1 MRNYKVTVFC
11 ASSGRVHEDYL
22 NEAAKLGRM
31 LAENGCEI
39 IYGGGNIGLMG
50 RLADAAIAAGGRVTG
65 VIPKFMVNLN
75 LGHNGISNL
84 KVVDNMH
91 ARKSI
96 MLKES
101 DFIMA
106 LPGSCGTLEELL
118 EAIAW
123 RQLGLIIAP
132 IIIINIKNY
141 FKPLLEMLDRAVEE
155 NFMRR
160 EHSANW
166 RVVDSVEEALEIISV
181 RLPLEPLRT
190 YYT

>member
-1 MRNYKVTVFC
+1 MRSYKVTVFC

-31 LAENGCEI
+31 LAESGCEI

-50 RLADAAIAAGGRVTG
+50 RLADSAIAAGGKVTG
-65 VIPKFMVNLN
+65 VIPKFLMNLE
-75 LGHNGISNL
+75 LGHNGISDL
-84 KVVDNMH
+84 KVVSNMH
-91 ARKSI
+91 ERKSI
-96 MLKES
+96 MLKDS

-141 FKPLLEMLDRAVEE
+141 YKPLLEMLDRAVEE

-160 EHSANW
+160 EYAANW
-166 RVVDSVEEALEIISV
+166 CVVNSVEEAVDIISV
-181 RLPLEPLRT
+181 RMPLEPFRT
-190 YYT
+190 YLA